1 MWILVLLTSLTAV
14 GTAVAFDARHRARR
28 AAADAYDAAHCRL
41 AAAGELP
48 VTGTVYMSAAAVPD
62 ERIAVMT
69 VDPTLSA
76 ADVATAVEHV
86 APGVG
91 SLASFAAVAYDT
103 AQMRT
108 GAEQQEIDA
117 VYDAAHD
124 EDVRWDMDHAF
135 SVDSDEARASRA
147 AWAAIDAWVEKYH
160 GKTHYAS
167 CVHCAETLHVHSDEY
182 ATIVRR
188 VESEHTGE
196 ISRAAMF
203 AGV

>member
-1 MWILVLLTSLTAV
+1 MWILVLLISLAAV
-14 GTAVAFDARHRARR
+14 GTAVAIDARYRARR
-28 AAADAYDAAHCRL
+28 DADDAYDAVTARL

-48 VTGTVYMSAAAVPD
+48 ATGTVYTSAAAVPPD
-62 ERIAVMT
+62 VRLAEI
-69 VDPTLSA
+69 A
-76 ADVATAVEHV
+76 ADPELTEADVVTAVKHV

-108 GAEQQEIDA
+108 GAERHEIDA

-124 EDVRWDMDHAF
+124 EDVRRDLDLAF
-135 SVDSDEARASRA
+135 AEAAESSRDT
-147 AWAAIDAWVEKYH
+147 WAAIDAWVERYH

-182 ATIVRR
+182 AQIVHR

-196 ISRAAMF
+196 ISRAALF